1 MIFKAV
7 DDVVDLMSGM
17 FGRVETK
24 DCNVLNFDDNMV
36 LVEFPQLAGSKQP
49 ELEEITLEFLQIM
62 FVNTVSAVYVD
73 EIKIDMFGRD
83 SKKLTN
89 KEERRRKWQEW
100 ESAHE
105 NEDDMRIEKE
115 F

>member
-1 MIFKAV
+1 
-7 DDVVDLMSGM
+7 MSGM

-36 LVEFPQLAGSKQP
+36 LVEFPQLAGKQQP

-73 EIKIDMFGRD
+73 EKKIDLFGQE

-100 ESAHE
+100 QSAHE
-105 NEDDMRIEKE
+105 SEEDIRMDKE
-115 F
+115 FQSKMRSR